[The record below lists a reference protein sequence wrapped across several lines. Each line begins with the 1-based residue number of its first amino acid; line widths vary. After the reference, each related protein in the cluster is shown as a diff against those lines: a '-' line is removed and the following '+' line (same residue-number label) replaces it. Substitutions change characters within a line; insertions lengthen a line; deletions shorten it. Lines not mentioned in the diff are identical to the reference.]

1 METADRIVVVVVVV
15 VLSVRLRVWVLE
27 ELKESLVVG
36 FDFGEVEVRG
46 KRVKQEDED
55 EDETMALA
63 VVGGD
68 IGLVWFGLNQILMQ
82 ENEYISEEDIV
93 ECDEEIY

>member
-1 METADRIVVVVVVV
+1 MDDDDDDDGESWSSDSRRNVLGRSVSGISFSMETADRIVVVVV

-46 KRVKQEDED
+46 KRVK
-55 EDETMALA
+55 
-63 VVGGD
+63 
-68 IGLVWFGLNQILMQ
+68 
-82 ENEYISEEDIV
+82 
-93 ECDEEIY
+93 

>member
-1 METADRIVVVVVVV
+1 MEEDDDDDDEVEESWSSDSRRNVLGRSVSGISFSMETADRIVVVVV

-46 KRVKQEDED
+46 KRVK
-55 EDETMALA
+55 
-63 VVGGD
+63 
-68 IGLVWFGLNQILMQ
+68 
-82 ENEYISEEDIV
+82 
-93 ECDEEIY
+93 

>member
-1 METADRIVVVVVVV
+1 MEEDDDDDEVEESWSSDSRRNVLGRSVSGISFSMETADRIVVVVV

-46 KRVKQEDED
+46 KRVK
-55 EDETMALA
+55 
-63 VVGGD
+63 
-68 IGLVWFGLNQILMQ
+68 
-82 ENEYISEEDIV
+82 
-93 ECDEEIY
+93 

>member
-1 METADRIVVVVVVV
+1 MEDDDDDDEVEESWSSDSRRNVLGRSVSGISFSMETADRIVVVVV

-46 KRVKQEDED
+46 KRVK
-55 EDETMALA
+55 
-63 VVGGD
+63 
-68 IGLVWFGLNQILMQ
+68 
-82 ENEYISEEDIV
+82 
-93 ECDEEIY
+93 

>member
-1 METADRIVVVVVVV
+1 MEEDDDDDEVEESWSSDSRRNVLGRSVSGISFSMETADRIVVV

-46 KRVKQEDED
+46 KRVK
-55 EDETMALA
+55 
-63 VVGGD
+63 
-68 IGLVWFGLNQILMQ
+68 
-82 ENEYISEEDIV
+82 
-93 ECDEEIY
+93 

>member
-1 METADRIVVVVVVV
+1 MEDDDDDDEVEESWSSDSRRNVLGRSVSGISFSMETADRIVVVV

-46 KRVKQEDED
+46 KRVK
-55 EDETMALA
+55 
-63 VVGGD
+63 
-68 IGLVWFGLNQILMQ
+68 
-82 ENEYISEEDIV
+82 
-93 ECDEEIY
+93 

>member
-1 METADRIVVVVVVV
+1 MEEDDDDDEVEESWSSDSRRNVLGRSVSGISFSMETADRIAVVVVV

-46 KRVKQEDED
+46 KRVK
-55 EDETMALA
+55 
-63 VVGGD
+63 
-68 IGLVWFGLNQILMQ
+68 
-82 ENEYISEEDIV
+82 
-93 ECDEEIY
+93 